1 MRIALVHYWLVGL
14 RGGEKVLEA
23 LCELYPEA
31 DIFTHI
37 YDADAVGPIISAHNV
52 TTSFIAKLPF
62 ARRLYRMYLPLM
74 PFALEALDL
83 SQYDLV
89 ISSESGPAKGVLT
102 RPDAIHVCY
111 CHTPMRYL
119 WDQYHLYRS
128 SAGPAARLMM
138 PVLAPF
144 LRLWDVV
151 SANRV
156 DHFIANSRFV
166 AKRIQKT
173 YRRDAEVISPPVKFE
188 EYDIEERP
196 TLDYYFFISQLEA
209 YKRVDLVIE
218 AANRLGL
225 KLIVV
230 GTGSEEERL
239 RRLAGPTVTFLGKET
254 TQTIA
259 KLYKNCRALLYAG
272 IEDFGIVFLEAMASG
287 RPVIAYGTPLL
298 RARQA
303 CFFTSKRWK
312 PSRRRLSHS
321 RQITSASIRGRFAP
335 MRKPSTPNPSR
346 PNSRMR
352 SIAFWLN
359 HQDKWLISG
368 IMQIILWMSGNRIA
382 PLAAV

>member
-23 LCELYPEA
+23 LCELYPDA

-37 YDADAVGPIISAHNV
+37 YDADAVGPIISVHKV

-128 SAGPAARLMM
+128 SAGPLARLMM

-144 LRLWDVV
+144 LRLWDAV

-173 YRRDAEVISPPVKFE
+173 YRRDAEVIFPPVKFE
-188 EYDIEERP
+188 EYDIEDRP
-196 TLDYYFFISQLEA
+196 SLDYYFFISQLEA
-209 YKRVDLVIE
+209 YKRADLVID
-218 AANRLGL
+218 AANRLGRR
-225 KLIVV
+225 LIVV

-239 RRLAGPTVTFLGKET
+239 RRLAGPSVTFLGKET

-259 KLYKNCRALLYAG
+259 KLYQNCRALLYGG

-287 RPVIAYGTPLL
+287 RPVIAYAAGGALDAVIDGKTGLFFHEQTVESLMQAIVTFEANQQGFDPQTI
-298 RARQA
+298 RAHAETFNTNAFKAKFKDAIARVMA
-303 CFFTSKRWK
+303 K
-312 PSRRRLSHS
+312 SR
-321 RQITSASIRGRFAP
+321 
-335 MRKPSTPNPSR
+335 
-346 PNSRMR
+346 
-352 SIAFWLN
+352 
-359 HQDKWLISG
+359 
-368 IMQIILWMSGNRIA
+368 
-382 PLAAV
+382 